1 MGNKSSS
8 ENEVQKRE
16 LTEDEI
22 EIIMNST
29 EYKKDGIIKFYE
41 NFVKI
46 YPNGFVFKDDFAK
59 LYKQLFPYKQSDE
72 FIDKIFLAFDADKSG
87 FVSFSELMI
96 AISLSG
102 QSDPVKKLHLV
113 FNIFDKN
120 NSKTLEISEVNSI
133 LNGFKGIMDEKDSV
147 EVNDLMNWDKDQNGS
162 LNEDEFINLVMSKPV
177 LKKYFIDLIKVH
189 E

>member
-1 MGNKSSS
+1 
-8 ENEVQKRE
+8 
-16 LTEDEI
+16 
-22 EIIMNST
+22 
-29 EYKKDGIIKFYE
+29 
-41 NFVKI
+41 
-46 YPNGFVFKDDFAK
+46 
-59 LYKQLFPYKQSDE
+59 
-72 FIDKIFLAFDADKSG
+72 
-87 FVSFSELMI
+87 MI

-120 NSKTLEISEVNSI
+120 NSKTLDISEVNSI

>member
-1 MGNKSSS
+1 
-8 ENEVQKRE
+8 
-16 LTEDEI
+16 
-22 EIIMNST
+22 
-29 EYKKDGIIKFYE
+29 
-41 NFVKI
+41 
-46 YPNGFVFKDDFAK
+46 
-59 LYKQLFPYKQSDE
+59 
-72 FIDKIFLAFDADKSG
+72 
-87 FVSFSELMI
+87 MI